1 MTDEFRTEEQNKE
14 LVEAGHTGVFGQRVV
29 ATPPH
34 FLFTSAENVL
44 RNKNDTAHIVLGKDR
59 ESVEQSGYGGRAAV
73 NDHDRSNSAAIDLV
87 VGRAA
92 AMTKKEKKEAIKG
105 GGVNVDMMTDAAR
118 IYISQKADPDKYFG
132 LTRGYIGKSSSTAVS
147 TVAIK
152 ADAVRIMGREGIK
165 LVTHSDKK
173 NSKGKERYAF
183 EGIDLIAGNT
193 NRGLQSL
200 VKGENLKK
208 CLGDIFDLIT
218 EVKKYIDDVADTVN
232 GLSANFRDHVHPPPG
247 TAPGPQQ
254 LVSDVIQKLDWAKE
268 KMNQAKT
275 STKVAELK
283 AAYLLMPG
291 DKNYICS
298 KYNNTN

>member
-1 MTDEFRTEEQNKE
+1 MAEKEIQNTHLTNKQRE
-14 LVEAGHTGVFGQRVV
+14 LQKRAKKTGALGQKAAAFAPPFAGTN
-29 ATPPH
+29 
-34 FLFTSAENVL
+34 AEKLLSNPS
-44 RNKNDTAHIVLGKDR
+44 NTAHIVLGQDR
-59 ESVEQSGYGGRAAV
+59 QSLPTTGYGGQAHVAC
-73 NDHDRSNSAAIDLV
+73 AAIDLV
-87 VGRAA
+87 VGRGSA
-92 AMTKKEKKEAIKG
+92 KSDKEKANALKG
-105 GGVNVDMMTDAAR
+105 GKVHPDMIDDAAR